1 MKLWKTT
8 AWAAA
13 IAGAAGLGASFSP
26 VVAGQERAP
35 RPAETRTFEMFTRG
49 GGSRI
54 GVSIADVEAAK
65 GTAGVRVESVE
76 EESPAAKA
84 GLRAGDVVV
93 EFDGERVRSVRQFT
107 RLVGETPPGREVTA
121 AVQRE
126 GNRVNVSITPTESSM
141 GLRMLD
147 DHAWRAVEE
156 ARELSRIMPMPPRP
170 ARPARPPRPPR
181 PELAP
186 APPDPPMPPD
196 APLTESFFWVGSNQL
211 GVSVSSLSDQLRD
224 YFGVKSG
231 VLVNSV
237 EADSA
242 AARAGLK
249 AGDVIVSINGSEV
262 GRPGDIRS
270 EMRDVEAGG
279 AFTLDIV
286 RDKKPM
292 TLKGK
297 ANERPSR
304 RGRTI

>member
-13 IAGAAGLGASFSP
+13 IAGAAGLGASLSP
-26 VVAGQERAP
+26 VVAGQERSP
-35 RPAETRTFEMFTRG
+35 RPAETRTFEMFRSW

-54 GVSIADVEAAK
+54 GVSIADVEGVK

-84 GLRAGDVVV
+84 GLRVGDVVV

-121 AVQRE
+121 AVQRDE
-126 GNRVNVSITPTESSM
+126 NRVNVSITPTESSTA
-141 GLRMLD
+141 LRMLD

-156 ARELSRIMPMPPRP
+156 ARELSRTMPMPPRP
-170 ARPARPPRPPR
+170 ARPARPPRPPS

-186 APPDPPMPPD
+186 APPAPAPPD
-196 APLTESFFWVGSNQL
+196 ARFMERFFWVGSNPL

-242 AARAGLK
+242 AAKAGVK
-249 AGDVIVSINGSEV
+249 AGDVIVSIDGSEV
-262 GRPGDIRS
+262 GGAGDIRS
-270 EMRDVEAGG
+270 EMRDVEPGE

-286 RDKKPM
+286 RDRKPM
-292 TLKGK
+292 TLKGT
-297 ANERPSR
+297 ADERPRR
-304 RGRTI
+304 RGRSL